1 MAEDDGTTLN
11 GDVNISGDTSKA
23 RKEVES
29 LKEEL
34 EKLTSS
40 INDAG
45 KAFDSAFKN
54 ISNISKSSESLKNVF
69 SDTQYQTS
77 FGNYRSTPTGAILK
91 NYAQATKTNAVAY
104 KTSAQAELQYAQND
118 AALEA
123 EKKALLSAMKKHT
136 DAETKY
142 TELLTKNR
150 TEQGNNR
157 NSFYSGYSISRIGR
171 QVEYGSSSSVMR
183 MAGAGLEILG
193 NTMINP
199 FLGVVTAAQKLGNAF
214 NNLATESLKDYGE
227 VQQLQTSLG
236 VVYGNQSQANTAF
249 QGISGYAIKS
259 PFNVEQT
266 EQMAVLLRQS
276 GVYSSDLM
284 NTLKMIGDTAGGNA
298 TKMTRIATNYA
309 QVVATGRASMLD
321 MRQFAYAGIPI
332 FAEVA
337 KQMGVSQSALRG
349 MVTDGKV
356 TGEVIEQVFKNMT
369 SEGGQFYGAVEK
381 GSKILNS
388 QLSNLKDARQLMMSA
403 FGESF
408 YKTGSKYGNDS
419 IGARVIDFATEVTK
433 GLYNWKTGQ
442 NIEAEVKRI
451 NNTEK
456 EIANLKDMLEKYGK
470 DDPVLS
476 QYINAQI
483 TKLQNIR
490 TPDETR
496 ASRTADYKIFEGR
509 NQLAQTNAQTKKI
522 IDKESE
528 NYINLIQ
535 KRNKLNDTINSF
547 GSKAPDEFNNKL
559 KELNG
564 QIEATKQALESF
576 GVTVTSSGVRKPNLN
591 TDTTT
596 IPWELTAAD
605 AQSRMLDMIS
615 AAGDS
620 MSKIISKN
628 TSGISVAGQIVQQ
641 YESSNTY
648 KALKKAEDEKS
659 FKEVQTFETLLS
671 SAYDK
676 TSDYFDTAK
685 LSVENYK
692 KAIEK
697 GYLSW
702 DSLDLTLDKDN
713 PSQFS
718 ENLSILG
725 NNLVSTMKVIND
737 ASKGVSGIS
746 DTSLSSVKAAITGI
760 QKKGYVTTPENQA
773 QFVAS
778 ATKNAKISI
787 ETELSKAIQA
797 NDKQLIKFWET
808 VQKYLGFAFLKFT
821 PDLSAI
827 NVPLNPDQDNTPLW
841 KYVVH
846 GATNLPVTA
855 MTSKNMGGL
864 AENPYNVMM
873 KYQDFQARDIVQSV
887 ITGMTTSGRSQ
898 SDITKN
904 FKYVTNNG
912 NVTEQI
918 DWKATEKAMSD
929 FIYSQSSTTKE
940 LNAYKQAVSKAVDVY
955 RKLEQ
960 TMYTADYSD
969 YIKGK
974 KQASYTEMASLI
986 QNAYIGGITAK
997 PTAEY
1002 LKTNPKA
1009 TEIPVY
1015 AKEGKYYEQGTNKEI
1030 TNVENYTYGLENLAR
1045 AIEEVLP
1052 VRISELAKITTESYR
1067 TRQIQSGSQQILG
1080 NMLTSGVA
1088 PSSQQNVLS
1097 GLINTAISNPE
1108 VLGSLQSEFEAA
1120 IAHGN
1125 ITSAA
1130 DGTKS
1135 AIDVLKE
1142 YIKVNKE
1149 TIDTLT
1155 KISDKI
1161 KGSAGAKTVSELNLP
1176 VSKEGQSLSNK
1187 LFGTYG
1193 TNDVQ
1198 QQSVMDKLGLK
1209 DTNYSDVLKETQENL
1224 KEAGKAYDEFH
1235 AKQSIGWAADT
1246 KVLQEFNTQTKS
1258 MVESFAVDT
1267 LTSSFSTL
1275 GKALQ
1280 DGDNVSEALADNFQ
1294 SLASS
1299 MLGQFGKIAA
1309 TAGAEIIAMNPSNM
1323 GAWALGLSL
1332 MALGGFTSFAS
1343 GYLSNSSST
1352 TEDQTQKLE
1361 TLKEDLLDIMAQ
1373 AKEDAAYYESELKH
1387 QNALSTNETVSSST
1401 YTKVNDAIITKR
1413 GDIVQTAPDD
1423 YIMAMKNPAS
1433 LASSNNSSPN
1443 VNISFVNN
1451 SGDKVAVTQS
1461 KTTQSGNNID
1471 IQAVIEAVTANYI
1484 SSSKS
1489 DMAFNARASRVNGR
1503 SVSS

>member
-23 RKEVES
+23 RAEVES
-29 LKEEL
+29 LKKEL
-34 EKLTSS
+34 DDLISS

-69 SDTQYQTS
+69 SDTQYQS
-77 FGNYRSTPTGAILK
+77 ASGNYRSTPTGAILK
-91 NYAQATKTNAVAY
+91 NYALATKTNAVAY

-150 TEQGNNR
+150 TEQGNKR
-157 NSFYSGYSISRIGR
+157 NSFYSGYSVSRIGR
-171 QVEYGSSSSVMR
+171 QLEYGSSNPVLR
-183 MAGAGLEILG
+183 TAGSGLEIIG

-199 FLGVVTAAQKLGNAF
+199 FLGVVTAGQKLINTF
-214 NNLATESLKDYGE
+214 DKLATESLKDYGE

-249 QGISGYAIKS
+249 QGISEYAIKS

-337 KQMGVSQSALRG
+337 KQMGVSQSSLRK

-381 GSKILNS
+381 GSKTLNA

-403 FGESF
+403 FGEQL

-419 IGARVIDFATEVTK
+419 IGARAINFATEITK

-470 DDPVLS
+470 EDPVLA

-496 ASRTADYKIFEGR
+496 ATRTSDYKIITDYNKNVDEDKENYKSITSESKKYSDLINERYDLVNSGTSLTKEQQEKLESLN
-509 NQLAQTNAQTKKI
+509 NQIELTKK
-522 IDKESE
+522 
-528 NYINLIQ
+528 
-535 KRNKLNDTINSF
+535 T
-547 GSKAPDEFNNKL
+547 
-559 KELNG
+559 
-564 QIEATKQALESF
+564 LESF
-576 GVTVTSSGVRKPNLN
+576 GAIVDESGAKIDNPSNTSK
-591 TDTTT
+591 TDV
-596 IPWELTAAD
+596 PWELTVAD
-605 AQSRMLDMIS
+605 AQSRMLNMIS
-615 AAGDS
+615 AAADTV
-620 MSKIISKN
+620 SKLSSKS
-628 TSGISVAGQIVQQ
+628 TSGISVAGQITQQ

-648 KALKKAEDEKS
+648 KALKKAEEEKS

-676 TSDYFDTAK
+676 TSEHFNTAK

-692 KAIEK
+692 KAVEQ

-702 DSLDLTLDKDN
+702 ETLDVTLDKGDTA
-713 PSQFS
+713 QFAS
-718 ENLSILG
+718 NLSILG

-746 DTSLSSVKAAITGI
+746 DYSMGIVNSSITGI
-760 QKKGYVTTPENQA
+760 QHKGYRNPELQETDEEKQIA
-773 QFVAS
+773 YKKQEEFVA
-778 ATKNAKISI
+778 TKSSDAI
-787 ETELSKAIQA
+787 KAIDSELAKATAA
-797 NDKQLIKFWET
+797 NNKQLIKYWET
-808 VQKYLGFAFLKFT
+808 VKKYFTLAFLKLT

-827 NVPLNPDQDNTPLW
+827 NVPLNADDQSNIPLW

-846 GATNLPVTA
+846 GATNLPVTS

-864 AENPYNVMM
+864 AENPYNVMT
-873 KYQDFQARDIVQSV
+873 KYQDFQSRDIVQSI

-904 FKYVTNNG
+904 FKYVTENG
-912 NVTEQI
+912 NVTGQI
-918 DWKATEKAMSD
+918 DWQATEKAMSD
-929 FIYSQSSTTKE
+929 FIYSQNSTTKE
-940 LNAYKQAVSKAVDVY
+940 LNAYKQAVGKAVDVY

-969 YIKGK
+969 FIKGK
-974 KQASYTEMASLI
+974 KQASYTEMSSLI

-1002 LKTNPKA
+1002 LKSNPKA

-1015 AKEGKYYEQGTNKEI
+1015 AKEGKYYEQTTNKEI
-1030 TNVENYTYGLENLAR
+1030 TNTGDYTYGLENLAR
-1045 AIEEVLP
+1045 AIEEFIPPLTA
-1052 VRISELAKITTESYR
+1052 EFAKVTTESYKSG
-1067 TRQIQSGSQQILG
+1067 QVQSGSQQILG
-1080 NMLTSGVA
+1080 NMLTGGIA
-1088 PSSQQNVLS
+1088 PSSRQNAVS
-1097 GLINTAISNPE
+1097 GLVNNAISNPE
-1108 VLGSLQSEFEAA
+1108 SLGDLQASFEEALKSGD
-1120 IAHGN
+1120 IK
-1125 ITSAA
+1125 SAA
-1130 DGTKS
+1130 D
-1135 AIDVLKE
+1135 VLKQ
-1142 YIKVNKE
+1142 YIKINKE

-1155 KISDKI
+1155 TLSDKI
-1161 KGSAGAKTVSELNLP
+1161 KGSAGAKTVEDINAGTPLNRL
-1176 VSKEGQSLSNK
+1176 L
-1187 LFGTYG
+1187 GTTG
-1193 TNDVQ
+1193 TNTTQ
-1198 QQSVMDKLGLK
+1198 QQGVMDKLGLK
-1209 DTNYSDVLKETQENL
+1209 DTNYSDVLDSVAEKYSNL
-1224 KEAGKAYDEFH
+1224 SDAAARFH
-1235 AKQSIGWAADT
+1235 AAQDIGWAEDT
-1246 KVLQEFNTQTKS
+1246 KVLQDFNTQTKS

-1280 DGDNVSEALADNFQ
+1280 EGDDVSEALGDNFQ

-1309 TAGAEIIAMNPSNM
+1309 TAGAEIIAMNPSNV

-1401 YTKVNDAIITKR
+1401 YTKVNDAIITKN
-1413 GDIVQTAPDD
+1413 GDVVQTAPDD
-1423 YIMAMKNPAS
+1423 YIMAMKNPSS

-1451 SGDKVAVTQS
+1451 SGDKVAVTKS
-1461 KTTQSGNNID
+1461 ETTQSGNNID